1 LNPRPDVDKR
11 ATAQGAPLALAAAG
25 LWPNKIEGGTLLHQ
39 PSLCHPQSFG
49 QPEDQVTMRTLFLG
63 GLAARVAP
71 RILGKMTEQLD
82 TEVLAELTDMQRLI
96 PALAEAEIVVGHIW
110 RADFP
115 EAPRL
120 KLLQAATAGVDM
132 IDLQSLPRGIALCN
146 VFGHEPAI
154 AEYVLMMMLALTHRL
169 LETVAAF
176 RGGSWAAHQPAGGSP
191 HGELL
196 GKTVG
201 IIGYG
206 RIGREVAK
214 RAVAFGCKVIAANR
228 SPIADKEDASEF
240 YPLGELDRM
249 LPQAD
254 VVVIAAGLGPE
265 TRGLIDAGRLAL
277 MQPTALLINIGRAA
291 IVDEEALY
299 RALSGNQLGGA
310 ALDVWWQHWTPEHPE
325 RRPSRFPFHEL
336 SNVLMTPHCSGFT
349 EGTADRRWG
358 DLAANLDRFVRGE
371 NLHNIVLRT

>member
-1 LNPRPDVDKR
+1 MR
-11 ATAQGAPLALAAAG
+11 A
-25 LWPNKIEGGTLLHQ
+25 
-39 PSLCHPQSFG
+39 
-49 QPEDQVTMRTLFLG
+49 LFLG

-71 RILGKMTEQLD
+71 RILGNMTEKLE
-82 TEVLAELTDMQRLI
+82 TEVLAELTDTQRLI
-96 PALAEAEIVVGHIW
+96 PALAEAEIVVGHVW
-110 RADFP
+110 RSDFP

-132 IDLQSLPRGIALCN
+132 IDLQSLPRGITLCN

-169 LETVAAF
+169 LETVTAF

-196 GKTVG
+196 GKTIG

-206 RIGREVAK
+206 RIGRDVAK
-214 RAVAFGCKVIAANR
+214 RAVGFGCQVIATNR
-228 SPIADKEDASEF
+228 SPIPGKGDASEI

-277 MQPTALLINIGRAA
+277 MKPTALLINIGRAA

-371 NLHNIVLRT
+371 NLHNIVLGT